1 MSKSTVA
8 RLLILTLL
16 VLGLGF
22 AESSPKVKAARDFCI
37 PLECPLN
44 YHWDSHVCRCVPFP

>member
-1 MSKSTVA
+1 MSRSTVA
-8 RLLILTLL
+8 RLLIFTLL

-22 AESSPKVKAARDFCI
+22 AESSPKVKAAKDFCI